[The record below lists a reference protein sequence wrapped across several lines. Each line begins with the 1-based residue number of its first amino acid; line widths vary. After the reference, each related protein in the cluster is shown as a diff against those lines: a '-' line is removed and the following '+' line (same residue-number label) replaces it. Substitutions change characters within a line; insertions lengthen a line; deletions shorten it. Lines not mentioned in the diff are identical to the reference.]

1 MTLSAVMLMVFGLVL
16 ALFGFVFTVFGAMFD
31 TLRLQPE
38 LAQELGSVP
47 ESAGAL
53 VLGLGLVVLAWG
65 TLEVVAAAFVLARR
79 TWARITAIVL
89 AVLGILA
96 GLALSL
102 PGQGGLNPALMTAT
116 LAFAAGHAF
125 AIWALSRSGAWFS
138 GA

>member
-1 MTLSAVMLMVFGLVL
+1 MVFGLVL

-65 TLEVVAAAFVLARR
+65 TLEVL
-79 TWARITAIVL
+79 TT
-89 AVLGILA
+89 
-96 GLALSL
+96 
-102 PGQGGLNPALMTAT
+102 Q
-116 LAFAAGHAF
+116 AAGEKA
-125 AIWALSRSGAWFS
+125 AGRAAPAPVGGGSPQRTSSVALRRALRSSRLNRPNASTA
-138 GA
+138 